1 MVGMLAWKTSQG
13 EKRGKTVTLREREL
27 LHIRI
32 CCAEILRGPK
42 TPESVLRRRV
52 NTAARKLKKAGIG
65 RVILPED
72 FSQAEQLEKW
82 ELRPV
87 STLPLRK
94 TLAADWVRRDLKQRG
109 IPAAGARVAVAAG
122 SMTGEVVRTVTE
134 LSLRHRYVLLSV
146 PYGGEELCQQLRR
159 EYGVSLLLKPTRE
172 QLEGA
177 DMVFVTCGLGGG
189 TGTGSAPIIAKIA
202 KKLGALTVAVATMP
216 FSAEGIKRREN
227 AELGLEKLQEA
238 ADTVII
244 IPNDKL
250 LEVAPNLPLNKA
262 FMVSDE
268 ILGRAVKGITEL
280 ITKRGLVSLDF
291 ADIRSIMGGS
301 GMAMIG
307 MGESDSGDRALES
320 VHEALSSPLLDID
333 ISNATGALV
342 NISGS
347 SDLTLN
353 EAEKIVQIVGDRLDP
368 EANIIWGAQIDEDLQ
383 NMIRTTIVVSGVKS
397 QYTIEPKND
406 DFEEIDIDDDFEGTV
421 LGQTEDAPAD
431 PLDEFLDGIF

>member
-1 MVGMLAWKTSQG
+1 MKFIDDAIKESEQRM
-13 EKRGKTVTLREREL
+13 EE
-27 LHIRI
+27 
-32 CCAEILRGPK
+32 K
-42 TPESVLRRRV
+42 TPETFTSDIDDELIGIMQGVKTNIFVVGAGGAGNNTISRLNEMGIEGAETIAV
-52 NTAARKLKKAGIG
+52 NTDAQDLFYTQSNKKILLGRQTSKGLGAGG
-65 RVILPED
+65 DPSVGEECAEESED
-72 FSQAEQLEKW
+72 
-82 ELRPV
+82 ELRE
-87 STLPLRK
+87 S
-94 TLAADWVRRDLKQRG
+94 
-109 IPAAGARVAVAAG
+109 
-122 SMTGEVVRTVTE
+122 
-134 LSLRHRYVLLSV
+134 
-146 PYGGEELCQQLRR
+146 
-159 EYGVSLLLKPTRE
+159 
-172 QLEGA
+172 LEGA

-227 AELGLEKLQEA
+227 AEEGLAKLQES

-280 ITKRGLVSLDF
+280 ITKKGLVSLDF
-291 ADIRSIMGGS
+291 ADIRSIMSGS

-307 MGESDSGDRALES
+307 MGESESGDRALES

-347 SDLTLN
+347 SDLTLH
-353 EAEKIVQIVGDRLDP
+353 EAEKIVQVVADKLDP
-368 EANIIWGAQIDEDLQ
+368 EANIIWGTQIDESLQ
-383 NMIRTTIVVSGVKS
+383 NIVRTTVVVSGIKAK
-397 QYTIEPKND
+397 YTPDNDSDNDYTEPANEFDAASDQLD
-406 DFEEIDIDDDFEGTV
+406 DFI
-421 LGQTEDAPAD
+421 
-431 PLDEFLDGIF
+431 DGIF

>member
-1 MVGMLAWKTSQG
+1 MKFIDDAIKESEQRMEENTPDNISSDIDEELIGIMKGVKTNIYVVGAGGAGNNTISRLNEMGIEGATTIAVNTDAQDLFYSQSAKKVLLGRQTSKGLGAGGDPSVG
-13 EKRGKTVTLREREL
+13 EE
-27 LHIRI
+27 
-32 CCAEILRGPK
+32 CAE
-42 TPESVLRRRV
+42 ES
-52 NTAARKLKKAGIG
+52 
-65 RVILPED
+65 ED
-72 FSQAEQLEKW
+72 EI
-82 ELRPV
+82 
-87 STLPLRK
+87 
-94 TLAADWVRRDLKQRG
+94 RD
-109 IPAAGARVAVAAG
+109 
-122 SMTGEVVRTVTE
+122 E
-134 LSLRHRYVLLSV
+134 
-146 PYGGEELCQQLRR
+146 
-159 EYGVSLLLKPTRE
+159 
-172 QLEGA
+172 LEGA

-202 KKLGALTVAVATMP
+202 KKLGALTVAVATLP

-227 AELGLEKLQEA
+227 AEQGLEKLHEA

-280 ITKRGLVSLDF
+280 ITKKGLVSLDF
-291 ADIRSIMGGS
+291 ADIRSIMSGS

-347 SDLTLN
+347 SDLTLH
-353 EAEKIVQIVGDRLDP
+353 EAEKIVQVVADKLDP
-368 EANIIWGAQIDEDLQ
+368 EANIIWGTQIDESLQ
-383 NMIRTTIVVSGVKS
+383 NVVRTTVVVSGIKS
-397 QYTIEPKND
+397 NYSSNDTPDIEYADEEPEADSNNDQLD
-406 DFEEIDIDDDFEGTV
+406 DFI
-421 LGQTEDAPAD
+421 
-431 PLDEFLDGIF
+431 DGIF

>member
-1 MVGMLAWKTSQG
+1 MKFIDDAIKESEQRMEEKAPEKISSDIDEDLINIIQGVRTNIFVVGAGGAGNNTISRLNEMGIEGATTIAVNTDAQDLFYCQSSKKILLGRQTSKGLGAGG
-13 EKRGKTVTLREREL
+13 EPTVGEE
-27 LHIRI
+27 
-32 CCAEILRGPK
+32 CAE
-42 TPESVLRRRV
+42 ES
-52 NTAARKLKKAGIG
+52 
-65 RVILPED
+65 ED
-72 FSQAEQLEKW
+72 EIRN
-82 ELRPV
+82 EL
-87 STLPLRK
+87 
-94 TLAADWVRRDLKQRG
+94 D
-109 IPAAGARVAVAAG
+109 
-122 SMTGEVVRTVTE
+122 
-134 LSLRHRYVLLSV
+134 
-146 PYGGEELCQQLRR
+146 
-159 EYGVSLLLKPTRE
+159 
-172 QLEGA
+172 GA

-227 AELGLEKLQEA
+227 AEQGLEKLQEA
-238 ADTVII
+238 ADTVIV

-280 ITKRGLVSLDF
+280 ITKKGLVSLDF
-291 ADIRSIMGGS
+291 ADIRSIMSGS

-347 SDLTLN
+347 SDLTLH
-353 EAEKIVQIVGDRLDP
+353 EAEKIVQVVADKLDP
-368 EANIIWGAQIDEDLQ
+368 EANIIWGTQIDESLQ
-383 NMIRTTIVVSGVKS
+383 NTVRTTVVVSGIKGNYEDNIGPDVNDADDVS
-397 QYTIEPKND
+397 ESEAANDQLD
-406 DFEEIDIDDDFEGTV
+406 DFI
-421 LGQTEDAPAD
+421 
-431 PLDEFLDGIF
+431 DGIF

>member
-1 MVGMLAWKTSQG
+1 MWGLLVKFIDDAIKGSEETIENSAPKKSNDDLD
-13 EKRGKTVTLREREL
+13 EEL
-27 LHIRI
+27 LKIIEGSRANI
-32 CCAEILRGPK
+32 IVVGTGGAGNNTISRLNEIGIEGAK
-42 TPESVLRRRV
+42 TITV
-52 NTAARKLKKAGIG
+52 NTDAQDLFYSVSDKKLLLG
-65 RVILPED
+65 RQTCGGL
-72 FSQAEQLEKW
+72 
-82 ELRPV
+82 
-87 STLPLRK
+87 
-94 TLAADWVRRDLKQRG
+94 
-109 IPAAGARVAVAAG
+109 GA
-122 SMTGEVVRTVTE
+122 
-134 LSLRHRYVLLSV
+134 
-146 PYGGEELCQQLRR
+146 GGEPTIGEESAEESEEDIR
-159 EYGVSLLLKPTRE
+159 EE
-172 QLEGA
+172 LEGA

-189 TGTGSAPIIAKIA
+189 TGTGSAPVISKVA
-202 KKLGALTVAVATMP
+202 KKAGALTVAVATMP
-216 FSAEGIKRREN
+216 FSAEGVKRREN
-227 AELGLEKLQEA
+227 AEIGLEKLQEN
-238 ADTVII
+238 ADTVIV

-262 FMVSDE
+262 FMASDE

-280 ITKRGLVSLDF
+280 ITKPGLISLDF
-291 ADIRSIMGGS
+291 ADISSIMKGS

-307 MGESDSGDRALES
+307 MGESESGDRAIES

-333 ISNATGALV
+333 ISNAKGALI

-406 DFEEIDIDDDFEGTV
+406 EFEEIDIDDDFEGTA
-421 LGQTEDAPAD
+421 LGQTDDAPAD

>member
-1 MVGMLAWKTSQG
+1 MKFIDDAIKESEQRM
-13 EKRGKTVTLREREL
+13 EE
-27 LHIRI
+27 
-32 CCAEILRGPK
+32 K
-42 TPESVLRRRV
+42 TPEKISSDIDDELISIMDGVKTKIFVVGAGGAGNNTISRLNEMGIEGATTIAV
-52 NTAARKLKKAGIG
+52 NTDAQDLFYSQSSKKILLGSSKKILLG
-65 RVILPED
+65 RQTSKGL
-72 FSQAEQLEKW
+72 
-82 ELRPV
+82 
-87 STLPLRK
+87 
-94 TLAADWVRRDLKQRG
+94 
-109 IPAAGARVAVAAG
+109 GA
-122 SMTGEVVRTVTE
+122 
-134 LSLRHRYVLLSV
+134 
-146 PYGGEELCQQLRR
+146 GGEPSVGEECAEESEDEIREEL
-159 EYGVSLLLKPTRE
+159 V
-172 QLEGA
+172 GA

-189 TGTGSAPIIAKIA
+189 TGTGSAPIISKLA
-202 KKLGALTVAVATMP
+202 KKLGALTVAVATLP

-227 AELGLEKLQEA
+227 AEQGLEKLQES

-291 ADIRSIMGGS
+291 ADIRSIMSGS

-347 SDLTLN
+347 SDLTLH
-353 EAEKIVQIVGDRLDP
+353 EAEKIVQVVADKLDP
-368 EANIIWGAQIDEDLQ
+368 EANIIWGTQIDESLQ
-383 NMIRTTIVVSGVKS
+383 NTVRTTVVVSGIS
-397 QYTIEPKND
+397 TDYDSDNEPDIEYANDNQESSSANDQLD
-406 DFEEIDIDDDFEGTV
+406 DFI
-421 LGQTEDAPAD
+421 
-431 PLDEFLDGIF
+431 DGIF

>member
-1 MVGMLAWKTSQG
+1 MKFIDDAIKESEQRMEEKAPEKISSDIDEDLITIMQGVRTNIFVVGAGGAGNNTISRLNEMGIEGATTIAVNTDAQDLFYCQSSKKILLGRQTSKGLGAGG
-13 EKRGKTVTLREREL
+13 EPSVGEE
-27 LHIRI
+27 
-32 CCAEILRGPK
+32 CAE
-42 TPESVLRRRV
+42 ES
-52 NTAARKLKKAGIG
+52 
-65 RVILPED
+65 ED
-72 FSQAEQLEKW
+72 EI
-82 ELRPV
+82 
-87 STLPLRK
+87 
-94 TLAADWVRRDLKQRG
+94 RD
-109 IPAAGARVAVAAG
+109 
-122 SMTGEVVRTVTE
+122 E
-134 LSLRHRYVLLSV
+134 
-146 PYGGEELCQQLRR
+146 
-159 EYGVSLLLKPTRE
+159 
-172 QLEGA
+172 LEGA

-227 AELGLEKLQEA
+227 AEQGLEKLHDA
-238 ADTVII
+238 ADTVIV

-280 ITKRGLVSLDF
+280 ITKKGLVSLDF
-291 ADIRSIMGGS
+291 ADIRSIMTGS

-347 SDLTLN
+347 SDLTLH
-353 EAEKIVQIVGDRLDP
+353 EAEKIVQVVADKLDP
-368 EANIIWGAQIDEDLQ
+368 EANIIWGTQIDESLQ
-383 NMIRTTIVVSGVKS
+383 NVVRTTVVVSG
-397 QYTIEPKND
+397 IESNNGSVDEPDFD
-406 DFEEIDIDDDFEGTV
+406 DA
-421 LGQTEDAPAD
+421 EDVAESEAASD
-431 PLDEFLDGIF
+431 QLDSFIDGIF

>member
-1 MVGMLAWKTSQG
+1 MEENTPDNISSDIDEELIGIMQGVKTNIFVVGAGGAGNNTISRLNEMGIEGAT
-13 EKRGKTVTLREREL
+13 T
-27 LHIRI
+27 I
-32 CCAEILRGPK
+32 A
-42 TPESVLRRRV
+42 V
-52 NTAARKLKKAGIG
+52 NTDAQDLFYSQSAKKILLG
-65 RVILPED
+65 RQTSKGL
-72 FSQAEQLEKW
+72 
-82 ELRPV
+82 
-87 STLPLRK
+87 
-94 TLAADWVRRDLKQRG
+94 
-109 IPAAGARVAVAAG
+109 GA
-122 SMTGEVVRTVTE
+122 
-134 LSLRHRYVLLSV
+134 
-146 PYGGEELCQQLRR
+146 GGEPSNE
-159 EYGVSLLLKPTRE
+159 
-172 QLEGA
+172 LEGA

-202 KKLGALTVAVATMP
+202 KKLGALTVAVATLP

-227 AELGLEKLQEA
+227 AEQGLEKLQES

-280 ITKRGLVSLDF
+280 ITKKGLVSLDF
-291 ADIRSIMGGS
+291 ADIRSIMSGS

-347 SDLTLN
+347 SDLTLH
-353 EAEKIVQIVGDRLDP
+353 EAEKIVQVVADKLDP
-368 EANIIWGAQIDEDLQ
+368 EANIIWGTQIDESLQ
-383 NMIRTTIVVSGVKS
+383 NTVRTTVVVSGIKS
-397 QYTIEPKND
+397 SYGAKDAPDVEYDDEESESDASNDQLD
-406 DFEEIDIDDDFEGTV
+406 DFI
-421 LGQTEDAPAD
+421 
-431 PLDEFLDGIF
+431 DGIF